1 MTRSWGLAPKVVMYK
16 QEQNIKSDKMEF
28 TAIGGHS
35 YDTGFYVL
43 TQTLGDG
50 AVTFL
55 DGI

>member
-16 QEQNIKSDKMEF
+16 QEQDIKSDKMEF
-28 TAIGGHS
+28 TAIGVHS

-50 AVTFL
+50 AGTFL